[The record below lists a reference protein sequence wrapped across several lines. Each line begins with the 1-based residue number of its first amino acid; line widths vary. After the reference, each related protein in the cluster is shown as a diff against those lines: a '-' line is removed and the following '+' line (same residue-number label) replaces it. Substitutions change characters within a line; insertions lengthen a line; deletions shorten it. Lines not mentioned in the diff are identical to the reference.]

1 MSCLPSW
8 QIIFAEACS
17 IAILQDAPGFLW
29 ISAIP
34 TRWSKK
40 GEGAFLIQLLCPI
53 CSLTRGRTASLSYL
67 AKWSSCSLS
76 LTKNKFLHFCYTL
89 LSQNNRCILRPD
101 CRHRRVDKQALD
113 LCYASPPSSKSRKE
127 EKLTLLYL
135 SLIWK
140 KPPWVDFVIAGGT
153 EMV

>member
-1 MSCLPSW
+1 MLTFLANYLCRSLQYCHITRCSRLPVNFSH
-8 QIIFAEACS
+8 
-17 IAILQDAPGFLW
+17 PY
-29 ISAIP
+29 
-34 TRWSKK
+34 RWSKK

-89 LSQNNRCILRPD
+89 LSQNNCCILRPD